1 MHGSAKLCYNK
12 LTMGG
17 FWKKRVKEDTAEK
30 RRNHLLTFLKSIR
43 AWHLFLILIPLLFM
57 SATFLRFDHLRMNDL
72 KTAVLEADR
81 AGEDEEGKV
90 KEGETQKPQEEITQ
104 DIAEKIKELKA
115 FTESHT
121 VVNFVDKNGSTEIVL
136 GTGPFYLEHQYNRL
150 ALAALKQAQELAA
163 TISDDNPNGNVY
175 AYANSVCQPQAIRY
189 GWAWNSAQFIACMT
203 GEINKYPVSD
213 YITEKIS
220 ASIPNTALFR
230 YDFVS
235 PVWSF
240 TPAGI
245 LILISLIVI
254 VIIAFRIL
262 TWILLRIALIFIK

>member
-1 MHGSAKLCYNK
+1 
-12 LTMGG
+12 MGG

-30 RRNHLLTFLKSIR
+30 RTKHFLNFLKSIR

-81 AGEDEEGKV
+81 AGEDEEGKLP
-90 KEGETQKPQEEITQ
+90 EGEIQRPQEEIT
-104 DIAEKIKELKA
+104 AELSEKVKTLKK

-121 VVNFVDKNGSTEIVL
+121 VVNFLDKNGTTEIVF

-150 ALAALKQAQELAA
+150 ALAALQQAQILASQI
-163 TISDDNPNGNVY
+163 TDDNPNGNVY

-213 YITEKIS
+213 YITEQIS

-235 PVWSF
+235 PVWSPTLSGF
-240 TPAGI
+240 AI
-245 LILISLIVI
+245 LLSIVLIIIIIVR
-254 VIIAFRIL
+254 VV
-262 TWILLRIALIFIK
+262 TWLLLRIALIFVK

>member
-1 MHGSAKLCYNK
+1 MAPKSYGIIETS
-12 LTMGG
+12 MGG

-30 RRNHLLTFLKSIR
+30 RTNHFLTFIKSIR
-43 AWHLFLILIPLLFM
+43 TWHLILILIPLLFM
-57 SATFLRFDHLRMNDL
+57 SATFLRFDHLKMNEL

-81 AGEDEEGKV
+81 AGEDEEGKLP
-90 KEGETQKPQEEITQ
+90 EGEVQKSQEEITKE
-104 DIAEKIKELKA
+104 IAEKVKELKA
-115 FTESHT
+115 FSESHT
-121 VVNFVDKNGSTEIVL
+121 VINFLDKNGTTEVVL

-150 ALAALKQAQELAA
+150 ALIALKQAQELAA
-163 TISDDNPNGNVY
+163 TISDNNPNGNVY

-213 YITEKIS
+213 YITEQIS

-235 PVWSF
+235 PVWSA
-240 TPAGI
+240 TPAGF
-245 LILISLIVI
+245 LILISAILMIVI
-254 VIIAFRIL
+254 VIRIL
-262 TWILLRIALIFIK
+262 TWVLLRIALLFIK

>member
-1 MHGSAKLCYNK
+1 
-12 LTMGG
+12 MGG

-30 RRNHLLTFLKSIR
+30 RKNHLLNFLKSIR
-43 AWHLFLILIPLLFM
+43 TWHLILVLIPLLFM
-57 SATFLRFDHLRMNDL
+57 TATFLRFDHLKMNEL

-90 KEGETQKPQEEITQ
+90 PEGVEQKSQEEITK
-104 DIAEKIKELKA
+104 DISEKVKELKS

-121 VVNFVDKNGSTEIVL
+121 VMNFLDKNGKTELVF

-163 TISDDNPNGNVY
+163 TISDNNPNGNVY

-213 YITEKIS
+213 YITSQIT

-230 YDFVS
+230 YDFAS
-235 PVWSF
+235 PVWAP

-245 LILISLIVI
+245 LMVISALIVLII
-254 VIIAFRIL
+254 VFRII
-262 TWILLRIALIFIK
+262 TWLLLRIALIFIK

>member
-1 MHGSAKLCYNK
+1 
-12 LTMGG
+12 MGG

-30 RRNHLLTFLKSIR
+30 RTKHFLNFLKSIR

-81 AGEDEEGKV
+81 AGEDEEGKLP
-90 KEGETQKPQEEITQ
+90 EGETQRPQEEIT
-104 DIAEKIKELKA
+104 AELSEKVKTLKK

-121 VVNFVDKNGSTEIVL
+121 VINFIDKNGTTEIVF

-150 ALAALKQAQELAA
+150 ALAALQQAQVLASQI
-163 TISDDNPNGNVY
+163 TDDNPNGNVY

-213 YITEKIS
+213 YITEQIS

-235 PVWSF
+235 PVWSPTLSGF
-240 TPAGI
+240 AI
-245 LILISLIVI
+245 LLSIVLIIIIIVR
-254 VIIAFRIL
+254 VV
-262 TWILLRIALIFIK
+262 TWLLLRIALIFVK